1 MHCKIIDRKSGR
13 SVVAA
18 AAYRSGENLYDERR
32 EQEQDY
38 TKKTGVVHSEIMAP
52 DNAPARFSDRQTLW
66 NEVEKAE
73 KRKDAQLAREV
84 EVALPRELSQ
94 ADQIALVREFV
105 RTNFVSEGMIADF
118 SIHAPLGADGKPCPH
133 AHILLTLREVGPE
146 GFGKKQREWNAAKV
160 LVIGEEHKAG
170 RDWYER
176 GANRHGMWRASW
188 EELTNRKLAERG
200 IDARIDRRSYAD
212 QGIDLEPQMKE
223 GAGHRITR
231 KMRARG
237 KDKDK
242 DPEALS
248 ETSAENRR
256 IRARNWHRIENAP
269 HIIAEALT
277 ARKSTFTKRDV
288 AIFMHRYSDVADH
301 QTLNNMTARVL
312 ADGETVTL
320 GRDQQGDVRYSTASM
335 LRTESHLVEMA
346 EAMRADKAH
355 VEKMGNAALVES
367 AKTFLSQEQNDAVAH
382 ITGRERLALVS
393 GLAGA
398 GKTTMLYYARTAWG
412 IGGYEARGLTLAASA
427 AAQLEEGSEI
437 PSQTIA
443 SFLRGIEKGQEQIGA
458 RTVLV
463 VDEAGMIGSHQM
475 RDILSVAQNAGAKVV
490 LVGDGEQLQAIE
502 AGAPF
507 RKLEERLGAA
517 RLAESRRARDA
528 GDRAA
533 TVALGGG
540 RTREG
545 LEHYDRQGALV
556 EVATASALI
565 ETMARAYLADAAEIG
580 AENVLVLAHRR
591 ADIRQLNNT
600 IRAELVATGK
610 VEAGLTFLTV
620 NGERDFGVG
629 DRVVFLRN
637 NRQLGVRNGMDG
649 VVEAV
654 NGTSMR
660 VRTKDRTITLNLETY
675 GHVDHGY
682 ARTLHKGQ
690 GATAKRVH
698 LGLSSTLD
706 RQLAY
711 VGLSRHRERVRAYWT
726 RETAKDKEALFD
738 TLCRDRRKDMALDY
752 LEDRGIEPATKHVMR
767 HAVESLLEEEERFVP
782 AHEATEAER
791 GEAVRQLHEEEKA
804 RVADA
809 PAVQSGPEPGTP
821 EYEVHIA
828 TVAQRLTAGQHFIDE
843 NELTAPGHLGTIM
856 DRMRII
862 IGRIASPLED
872 AAILLKD
879 MPTSQERASGPEA
892 EKNADPLHQVE
903 PSSVQSET
911 RQSHEGKRSAAS
923 DARIAEIARQW
934 VEAELVK
941 IEREAAA
948 AEPTAAEKR
957 KAEEQAAR
965 EYAESEAAIAA
976 FNLDQKEKAR
986 EQIRAITER
995 DRAARRERRAAKRD
1009 VRLEKKA
1016 RKYLAQEPGF
1026 LGSLFLS
1033 DEVREKAQ
1041 ALKEAEAQ
1049 ARRERQD
1056 AEARRER
1063 ERKEA
1068 ERRTAAEAY
1077 GRKLDK
1083 EVEAI
1088 MQPLER
1094 IDDLDARDLA
1104 VLRQVLTE
1112 ALDAKPEETRV
1123 RHYAEDQRVTYA
1135 AESRHR
1141 SAKWVEASLLLGS
1154 KLKGAIQ
1161 TRAAYDQIKEIVNKG
1176 LRGFEHNNQSVNP
1189 VRKPEFSRF
1198 VRSIDHL
1205 QDALIRYESENR
1217 IRIPDESYHAKAE
1230 TMTERVWRSL
1240 EGQNETYRRE
1250 HGHSL
1255 YDSMDA
1261 EMRALYSRDEG
1272 RKQQR
1277 INRDR
1282 AQEYGSGRDR

>member
-1 MHCKIIDRKSGR
+1 MAIFHMHCKIIDRKSGR
-13 SVVAA
+13 SIVAA

-105 RTNFVSEGMIADF
+105 RENFTSEGMIADF
-118 SIHAPLGADGKPCPH
+118 SIHAPKGSDGKPCPH

-160 LVIGEEHKAG
+160 VTGEQHEPG

-176 GANRHGMWRASW
+176 GTNRHGMWRASW

-212 QGIDLEPQMKE
+212 RGIDLEPQMKE

-231 KMRARG
+231 KMKR
-237 KDKDK
+237 K

-256 IRARNWHRIENAP
+256 VRARNWHRIENAP
-269 HIIAEALT
+269 HLIAEALT

-301 QTLNNMTARVL
+301 QTLNNMMARVL
-312 ADGETVTL
+312 ADGGTVTL
-320 GRDQQGDVRYSTASM
+320 GRDQRGDTRYSTASM

-346 EAMRADKAH
+346 EAMRADNAH
-355 VEKMGNAALVES
+355 SEKVAHAAPMEG
-367 AKTFLSQEQNDAVAH
+367 AKFFLSKEQNDAVAH

-398 GKTTMLYYARTAWG
+398 GKTTMLYYAQASWG
-412 IGGYEARGLTLAASA
+412 IEGYEVRGLALAASA
-427 AAQLEEGSEI
+427 AAQLEEGSQI

-556 EVATASALI
+556 EVATAPAQN
-565 ETMARAYLADAAEIG
+565 EAMARAYLADAAEIG

-591 ADIRQLNNT
+591 ADIRQLNST

-610 VEAGLTFLTV
+610 VEAGVTLPTV
-620 NGERDFGVG
+620 NGDRDFGVG

-637 NRQLGVRNGMDG
+637 NKKLGVRNGMDG

-654 NGTSMR
+654 NSAAMR
-660 VRTKDRTITLNLETY
+660 IRTKEGGVIVTLDAY

-690 GATAKRVH
+690 GATAERVH
-698 LGLSSTLD
+698 VGLSNTLD

-726 RETAKDKEALFD
+726 PETAKDKEALFD

-752 LEDRGIEPATKHVMR
+752 IEDRGIEPASEHVMR
-767 HAVESLLEEEERFVP
+767 HAVETLLEEEERFVP
-782 AHEATEAER
+782 AHEPT
-791 GEAVRQLHEEEKA
+791 EAVRQLYEEEKA

-809 PAVQSGPEPGTP
+809 PAVQSEPVPGSV
-821 EYEVHIA
+821 EA
-828 TVAQRLTAGQHFIDE
+828 VAQRLAAGQHLIDE
-843 NELTAPGHLGTIM
+843 NELPALPGLLGTIM
-856 DRMRII
+856 DRLPRVL
-862 IGRIASPLED
+862 GTVASPLED
-872 AAILLKD
+872 AAILL
-879 MPTSQERASGPEA
+879 QGLGGPETSV
-892 EKNADPLHQVE
+892 EPDRKADPSHQVE
-903 PSSVQSET
+903 PSAV
-911 RQSHEGKRSAAS
+911 RPAAS
-923 DARIAEIARQW
+923 DAGMPEPDGQWAEIMRVRSERQ
-934 VEAELVK
+934 AE
-941 IEREAAA
+941 EAARK
-948 AEPTAAEKR
+948 AAEKR

-1016 RKYLAQEPGF
+1016 RKYLAHEPGF
-1026 LGSLFLS
+1026 LGSLFLT

-1063 ERKEA
+1063 ERREA
-1068 ERRTAAEAY
+1068 ERRNAAEAY

-1083 EVEAI
+1083 EVDVI
-1088 MQPLER
+1088 MQPLEQV
-1094 IDDLDARDLA
+1094 DTLDARDCA

-1112 ALDAKPEETRV
+1112 ALDAKPDETRV

-1154 KLKGAIQ
+1154 KLKGTIQ
-1161 TRAAYDQIKEIVNKG
+1161 TRAAYDQIKAIVNKG
-1176 LRGFEHNNQSVNP
+1176 LRGFEHNNQGVNP
-1189 VRKPEFSRF
+1189 VRSPEFSRF
-1198 VRSIDHL
+1198 VRNIDHL
-1205 QDALIRYESENR
+1205 QAALVRYERDNR

-1250 HGHSL
+1250 NGHSL